1 MRSQST
7 SSGNT
12 WPVESV
18 VRNGVAVAGGYGVGI
33 SVWRGRLRVD
43 DGIGQDRRS
52 RIFHRAT
59 SGLKRLVVLGHTGYV
74 SLEGIRWLADVK
86 AAYLQV
92 DADGRV
98 LASYGAPG
106 TDRPSLRRAQA
117 LASQSGQAIA
127 HSRWLVDAKLAG
139 QITNLGRFGA
149 KAAVDEAVDVIETNR
164 HQLAAAETVDDLR
177 LCEAFAAAAY
187 WQALAHSPVRFA
199 HREVDQIPS
208 LWRTFGGRSSPMANG
223 PRMAANPANAVLNY
237 LYSLLEGE
245 ATLAARIVGLD
256 PGLGVMHADQPH
268 RDSLAADLMEP
279 VRPMVDAYAF
289 ELLATRPF
297 MARNFHETRTGV
309 CRVTAPLT
317 HELAETIP
325 HWGKLV
331 GKVAE
336 DLAHAIEARRP
347 RTTGTTTPITGRNRA
362 ESRPA
367 GPRTQRSRAP
377 RTDPTCSWC
386 GGPTE
391 RDRRTCGDEC
401 ESAVKTERLARMTKS
416 SSLRMK
422 RLAAMPGHPARTPEA
437 NERRRRTRMEQR
449 RAELAWEH
457 LHTEPIDRARFGSEI
472 MPRLRGLSATA
483 LARATGMSTSYW
495 AAIKRG
501 ERVPHPR
508 WWEHLLRL
516 ADRLD
521 AT

>member
-12 WPVESV
+12 WPVEAV
-18 VRNGVAVAGGYGVGI
+18 ARNGVAVAGGYGVSI

-43 DGIGQDRRS
+43 DGIGQNRRS
-52 RIFHRAT
+52 RIYHRAT

-98 LASYGAPG
+98 LASYGPPG
-106 TDRPSLRRAQA
+106 TDRPTLRRAQA
-117 LASQSGQAIA
+117 LAPQNGQAIA
-127 HSRWLVDAKLAG
+127 LSRWLVDAKLAG
-139 QITNLGRFGA
+139 QIANLGRFGA
-149 KAAVDEAVDVIETNR
+149 KPEVDAAVDVIETNR
-164 HQLAAAETVDDLR
+164 HQLAASWTVDELR
-177 LCEAFAAAAY
+177 LHEAFAAAAY
-187 WQALAHSPVRFA
+187 WQALAHLPVRFA
-199 HREVDQIPS
+199 HRERDQVPNH
-208 LWRTFGGRSSPMANG
+208 WRTFGGRSSPMANG

-237 LYSLLEGE
+237 LYSLLECE
-245 ATLAARIVGLD
+245 AALAARTVGLD

-279 VRPMVDAYAF
+279 VRPVVDAYAF
-289 ELLATRPF
+289 ELLTTRPF

-325 HWGKLV
+325 HWGELV

-336 DLAHAIEARRP
+336 DLAHSLEARQP
-347 RTTGTTTPITGRNRA
+347 RAPRATATPITGRNRS
-362 ESRPA
+362 ESRPV
-367 GPRTQRSRAP
+367 GPRARPSRAP

-391 RDRRTCGDEC
+391 RGRRTCGDEC
-401 ESAVKTERLARMTKS
+401 EAAVKTERLARMTKS
-416 SSLRMK
+416 SSQRMK
-422 RLAAMPGHPARTPEA
+422 RLAAMPGHPAHTPEA
-437 NERRRRTRMEQR
+437 NERRRQTRTEQR
-449 RAELAWEH
+449 RAELTWERENR
-457 LHTEPIDRARFGSEI
+457 EPPNREWFTVEVL
-472 MPRLRGLSATA
+472 PRLQQKSARE
-483 LARATGMSTSYW
+483 LAELTGMSVGYC
-495 AAIKRG
+495 AAIRRG

-508 WWEHLLRL
+508 WWELLALFRP
-516 ADRLD
+516 
-521 AT
+521 

>member
-7 SSGNT
+7 ALGNT
-12 WPVESV
+12 RSVEAV
-18 VRNGVAVAGGYGVGI
+18 ARNGVAVAGGYGVGI

-43 DGIGQDRRS
+43 DGLGQNRRS
-52 RIFHRAT
+52 RIYHRAT

-98 LASYGAPG
+98 LASYGPPG
-106 TDRPSLRRAQA
+106 TDRPMLRRAQA
-117 LASQSGQAIA
+117 LAWESGQAMA
-127 HSRWLVDAKLAG
+127 LSRWLVDAKLAG
-139 QITNLGRFGA
+139 QIANLGRFGS
-149 KAAVDEAVDVIETNR
+149 KPAVDEAVDVIETNR
-164 HQLAAAETVDDLR
+164 HQLAAVWTVDELR
-177 LCEAFAAAAY
+177 LHEAFAAAAY
-187 WQALAHSPVRFA
+187 WQALAHLPVRFA
-199 HREVDQIPS
+199 HREVDRVPS
-208 LWRTFGGRSSPMANG
+208 HWRRFGGRSSPMANG

-245 ATLAARIVGLD
+245 ATLAARTVGLD

-279 VRPMVDAYAF
+279 IRPMVDAYAF

-297 MARNFHETRTGV
+297 MARDFHETRTGV

-336 DLAHAIEARRP
+336 DLAHALEARQPHAP
-347 RTTGTTTPITGRNRA
+347 RAAATPITGRNRSQ
-362 ESRPA
+362 SRPA
-367 GPRTQRSRAP
+367 GPRSRPSRAP

-386 GGPTE
+386 GGPTQ
-391 RDRRTCGDEC
+391 RDRRTCGEDC
-401 ESAVKTERLARMTKS
+401 EAAVKAERLARMTKS

-422 RLAAMPGHPARTPEA
+422 RLAAMPGHPAHTPEA
-437 NERRRRTRMEQR
+437 NERRRQTRTEQR
-449 RAELAWEH
+449 RAEIAWELEH
-457 LHTEPIDRARFGSEI
+457 PDPPDPELFIHDVLP
-472 MPRLRGLSATA
+472 GLMRRSTREVATV
-483 LARATGMSTSYW
+483 TGMSMGYC
-495 AAIKRG
+495 AQIIRG
-501 ERVPHPR
+501 VRVPHAR
-508 WWEHLLRL
+508 WWAKLTELSSVE
-516 ADRLD
+516 
-521 AT
+521 